1 VRPTSLL
8 AVAVSAVVGVG
19 CGVGGGLLMGRH
31 GTVDPLQLGVSL
43 ANQRCTGG
51 TLLILG
57 WGSTSRLATGIAE
70 DPDQAHYLDTQA
82 SCTVAWAPNGPADPR
97 YVAYVG
103 PFDTTVQ
110 ACQQRM
116 TVEFRGDRVITLDA
130 NNTSSVQCVCYLPS
144 VSMPLLRIGL
154 DPTALNSIW
163 IRSLQGM
170 LADLGLLPPD
180 RETGVYDLATEA
192 AVKQL
197 QSERALPTNG
207 VVDAAT
213 WSALKNKACALYDS

>member
-1 VRPTSLL
+1 
-8 AVAVSAVVGVG
+8 
-19 CGVGGGLLMGRH
+19 MGRH

-43 ANQRCTGG
+43 ANQRCTGDS
-51 TLLILG
+51 LLVLG
-57 WGSTSRLATGIAE
+57 WGSRSRLATGIAE
-70 DPDQAHYLDTQA
+70 DPAHAHYLDTQA
-82 SCTVAWAPNGPADPR
+82 SCNVAWAPNGPADPR

-116 TVEFRGDRVITLDA
+116 TVQFRGDRVTTLDA

-144 VSMPLLRIGL
+144 VSMPLLRIGM

-163 IRSLQGM
+163 IRSLQEM
-170 LADLGLLPPD
+170 LADLGLLPRD
-180 RETGVYDLATEA
+180 QETGVYDPATEA

-197 QSERALPTNG
+197 QSERALPASG
-207 VVDAAT
+207 VVDPAT